1 MPDDSELFTSE
12 SVGSASYDLAEVYP
26 LSVSSVSTIPWIR
39 RIRGSAD
46 LIAGLTI
53 IAAFVVELSDQVRR
67 GEFEPLFHFSYLTNQ
82 TNYSNI
88 VVLLAGAYLAFSR
101 TQDTVLYA
109 TIRANFV
116 AYAVIVGTVYNALLR
131 EPDHFGFHN
140 EVTHVAIPVYLA
152 ADWLIRNNRPRISWN
167 TAVDRRV
174 LSGGVGGS
182 NAPARS
188 SYRLVSLLFSQ
199 PQHPGMARRHRL
211 HHRYFHYLRWSHC
224 GHGGS
229 EPPAAPST
237 QHFLRPRSTL
247 RSRLQAFSSTW

>member
-1 MPDDSELFTSE
+1 MPEDSELFTSE

-167 TAVDRRV
+167 TVWIGVSYPVVWVGVTLLRGAANDWYPYFFLNPNTLGWPGVIAYIIAISIIFAGLIAGMVALNHLQHRR
-174 LSGGVGGS
+174 LSTS
-182 NAPARS
+182 
-188 SYRLVSLLFSQ
+188 
-199 PQHPGMARRHRL
+199 
-211 HHRYFHYLRWSHC
+211 
-224 GHGGS
+224 
-229 EPPAAPST
+229 
-237 QHFLRPRSTL
+237 
-247 RSRLQAFSSTW
+247 

>member
-1 MPDDSELFTSE
+1 MPEDSELFTSE

-167 TAVDRRV
+167 TVWIGVSYPVVWVGVTLLRGAATDWYPYFFLNPNTLGWPGVIAYIIAISIIFAGLIAGMVALNHLQHRR
-174 LSGGVGGS
+174 LSTS
-182 NAPARS
+182 
-188 SYRLVSLLFSQ
+188 
-199 PQHPGMARRHRL
+199 
-211 HHRYFHYLRWSHC
+211 
-224 GHGGS
+224 
-229 EPPAAPST
+229 
-237 QHFLRPRSTL
+237 
-247 RSRLQAFSSTW
+247 

>member
-1 MPDDSELFTSE
+1 MPEDSELFTSE

-167 TAVDRRV
+167 TVWIGVSYPVVWVGVTLLRGAATDWYPYFFLNPNTLGWPGVIAYIIAISIIFAGLIAGMVALNHLQHRR
-174 LSGGVGGS
+174 LS
-182 NAPARS
+182 S
-188 SYRLVSLLFSQ
+188 S
-199 PQHPGMARRHRL
+199 
-211 HHRYFHYLRWSHC
+211 
-224 GHGGS
+224 
-229 EPPAAPST
+229 
-237 QHFLRPRSTL
+237 
-247 RSRLQAFSSTW
+247 

>member
-1 MPDDSELFTSE
+1 
-12 SVGSASYDLAEVYP
+12 
-26 LSVSSVSTIPWIR
+26 VSSVSTIPWIR

-167 TAVDRRV
+167 TVWIGVSYPVVWVGVTLLRGAATDWYPYFFLNPNTLGWPGVIAYIIAISIISAGLIAGMVALNHLQHRR
-174 LSGGVGGS
+174 LSTS
-182 NAPARS
+182 
-188 SYRLVSLLFSQ
+188 
-199 PQHPGMARRHRL
+199 
-211 HHRYFHYLRWSHC
+211 
-224 GHGGS
+224 
-229 EPPAAPST
+229 
-237 QHFLRPRSTL
+237 
-247 RSRLQAFSSTW
+247 

>member
-167 TAVDRRV
+167 TVWIGVSYPVVWVGVTLLRGAATDWYPYFFLNPNTLGWPGVIAYIIAISIIFAGLIAGMVALNHLQHRR
-174 LSGGVGGS
+174 LSTS
-182 NAPARS
+182 
-188 SYRLVSLLFSQ
+188 
-199 PQHPGMARRHRL
+199 
-211 HHRYFHYLRWSHC
+211 
-224 GHGGS
+224 
-229 EPPAAPST
+229 
-237 QHFLRPRSTL
+237 
-247 RSRLQAFSSTW
+247 

>member
-1 MPDDSELFTSE
+1 MPEDSELFTSE
-12 SVGSASYDLAEVYP
+12 SVGTASYDLAEVYP

-167 TAVDRRV
+167 TVWIGVSYPVVWVGVTLLRGAATDWYPYFFLNPNTLGWPGVIAYIIAISIIFAGLIAGMVALNHLQHRR
-174 LSGGVGGS
+174 LSTS
-182 NAPARS
+182 
-188 SYRLVSLLFSQ
+188 
-199 PQHPGMARRHRL
+199 
-211 HHRYFHYLRWSHC
+211 
-224 GHGGS
+224 
-229 EPPAAPST
+229 
-237 QHFLRPRSTL
+237 
-247 RSRLQAFSSTW
+247 

>member
-1 MPDDSELFTSE
+1 M
-12 SVGSASYDLAEVYP
+12 
-26 LSVSSVSTIPWIR
+26 SSVSTIPWIR

-152 ADWLIRNNRPRISWN
+152 ADWLIRNNRPRIIWN
-167 TAVDRRV
+167 TVWIGVSYPVVWVGVTLLRGAATDWYPYFFLNPNTLGWPGVIAYIIAISIIFAGLIAGMVALNHLQHRR
-174 LSGGVGGS
+174 LSTS
-182 NAPARS
+182 
-188 SYRLVSLLFSQ
+188 
-199 PQHPGMARRHRL
+199 
-211 HHRYFHYLRWSHC
+211 
-224 GHGGS
+224 
-229 EPPAAPST
+229 
-237 QHFLRPRSTL
+237 
-247 RSRLQAFSSTW
+247 

>member
-140 EVTHVAIPVYLA
+140 EVTHVAIPLYLA

-167 TAVDRRV
+167 TVWIGVSYPVVWVGVTLLRGAATDWYPYFFLNPNTLGWPGVIAYIIAISIIFAGLIAGMVALNHLQHRR
-174 LSGGVGGS
+174 LSTS
-182 NAPARS
+182 
-188 SYRLVSLLFSQ
+188 
-199 PQHPGMARRHRL
+199 
-211 HHRYFHYLRWSHC
+211 
-224 GHGGS
+224 
-229 EPPAAPST
+229 
-237 QHFLRPRSTL
+237 
-247 RSRLQAFSSTW
+247 

>member
-1 MPDDSELFTSE
+1 M
-12 SVGSASYDLAEVYP
+12 
-26 LSVSSVSTIPWIR
+26 SSVSTIPWIR

-167 TAVDRRV
+167 TAWIGVSYPVVWVGVTLLRGAATDWYPYFFLNPNTLGWPGVIAYIIAISIIFAGLIAGMVALNHLQHRR
-174 LSGGVGGS
+174 LST
-182 NAPARS
+182 P
-188 SYRLVSLLFSQ
+188 
-199 PQHPGMARRHRL
+199 
-211 HHRYFHYLRWSHC
+211 
-224 GHGGS
+224 
-229 EPPAAPST
+229 
-237 QHFLRPRSTL
+237 
-247 RSRLQAFSSTW
+247 

>member
-1 MPDDSELFTSE
+1 MPEDSELFTSE
-12 SVGSASYDLAEVYP
+12 SVGSASYELAEVYP

-167 TAVDRRV
+167 TVWIGVSYPVVWVGVTLLRGAATDWYPYFFLNPNTLGWPGVIAYIIAISIIFAGLIAGMVALNHLQHRR
-174 LSGGVGGS
+174 LSTS
-182 NAPARS
+182 
-188 SYRLVSLLFSQ
+188 
-199 PQHPGMARRHRL
+199 
-211 HHRYFHYLRWSHC
+211 
-224 GHGGS
+224 
-229 EPPAAPST
+229 
-237 QHFLRPRSTL
+237 
-247 RSRLQAFSSTW
+247 

>member
-1 MPDDSELFTSE
+1 M
-12 SVGSASYDLAEVYP
+12 
-26 LSVSSVSTIPWIR
+26 SSVSTIPWIR

-67 GEFEPLFHFSYLTNQ
+67 GEFEPLYHFSYLTNQ

-167 TAVDRRV
+167 TVWIGVSYPVVWVGVTLLRGAATDWYPYFFLNPNTLGWPGVIAYIIAISIIFAGLIAGMVALNHLQHRR
-174 LSGGVGGS
+174 LS
-182 NAPARS
+182 S
-188 SYRLVSLLFSQ
+188 S
-199 PQHPGMARRHRL
+199 
-211 HHRYFHYLRWSHC
+211 
-224 GHGGS
+224 
-229 EPPAAPST
+229 
-237 QHFLRPRSTL
+237 
-247 RSRLQAFSSTW
+247 

>member
-39 RIRGSAD
+39 RMRGSAD
-46 LIAGLTI
+46 LIAALTI

-167 TAVDRRV
+167 TVWIGVSYPVVWVGVTLLRGAATGWYPYFFLNPNTLGWPGVIAYVIAISIIFAGLIAGMVALNHLQHRR
-174 LSGGVGGS
+174 LSTS
-182 NAPARS
+182 
-188 SYRLVSLLFSQ
+188 
-199 PQHPGMARRHRL
+199 
-211 HHRYFHYLRWSHC
+211 
-224 GHGGS
+224 
-229 EPPAAPST
+229 
-237 QHFLRPRSTL
+237 
-247 RSRLQAFSSTW
+247 

>member
-1 MPDDSELFTSE
+1 MPEDSELFTSE
-12 SVGSASYDLAEVYP
+12 SVGSASYDLPEVYP
-26 LSVSSVSTIPWIR
+26 LSVSSVSTILWIR

-167 TAVDRRV
+167 TVWIGVSYPVVWVGVTLLRGAATDWYPYFFLNPNTLGWPGVIAYIIAISIIFAGLIAGMVALNHLQHRR
-174 LSGGVGGS
+174 LSTS
-182 NAPARS
+182 
-188 SYRLVSLLFSQ
+188 
-199 PQHPGMARRHRL
+199 
-211 HHRYFHYLRWSHC
+211 
-224 GHGGS
+224 
-229 EPPAAPST
+229 
-237 QHFLRPRSTL
+237 
-247 RSRLQAFSSTW
+247 

>member
-1 MPDDSELFTSE
+1 MPEDSELFTSE
-12 SVGSASYDLAEVYP
+12 SVGTASYDLAEVYP

-101 TQDTVLYA
+101 TQD
-109 TIRANFV
+109 
-116 AYAVIVGTVYNALLR
+116 
-131 EPDHFGFHN
+131 
-140 EVTHVAIPVYLA
+140 YLA

-167 TAVDRRV
+167 TVWIGVSYPVVWVGVTLLRGAATDWYPYFFLNPNTLGWPGVIAYIIAISIIFAGLIAGMVALNHLQHRR
-174 LSGGVGGS
+174 LSTS
-182 NAPARS
+182 
-188 SYRLVSLLFSQ
+188 
-199 PQHPGMARRHRL
+199 
-211 HHRYFHYLRWSHC
+211 
-224 GHGGS
+224 
-229 EPPAAPST
+229 
-237 QHFLRPRSTL
+237 
-247 RSRLQAFSSTW
+247 

>member
-1 MPDDSELFTSE
+1 M
-12 SVGSASYDLAEVYP
+12 
-26 LSVSSVSTIPWIR
+26 SSVSTIPWIR
-39 RIRGSAD
+39 GIRGSAD

-167 TAVDRRV
+167 TVWIGVSYPVVWVGVTLLRGAATDWYPYFFLNPNTLGWPGVIAYIIAISIIFAGLIAGMVALNHLQHRR
-174 LSGGVGGS
+174 LS
-182 NAPARS
+182 S
-188 SYRLVSLLFSQ
+188 S
-199 PQHPGMARRHRL
+199 
-211 HHRYFHYLRWSHC
+211 
-224 GHGGS
+224 
-229 EPPAAPST
+229 
-237 QHFLRPRSTL
+237 
-247 RSRLQAFSSTW
+247 